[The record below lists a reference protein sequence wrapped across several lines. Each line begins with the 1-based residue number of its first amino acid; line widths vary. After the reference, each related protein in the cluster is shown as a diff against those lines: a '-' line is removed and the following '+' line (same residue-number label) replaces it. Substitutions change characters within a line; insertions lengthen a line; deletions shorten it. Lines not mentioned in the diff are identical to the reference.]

1 MVRRVARKVRIE
13 YPGAVYHLMNRGDG
27 REAIFRNDADREL
40 LRESATE
47 KESSV
52 NVWDP
57 FRIHGTDP

>member
-1 MVRRVARKVRIE
+1 
-13 YPGAVYHLMNRGDG
+13 MNRGDG